1 MLPKV
6 TDLAKTELEEAG
18 ESTEGMVE
26 STATLRQEIMALS
39 GIDIMLDKNN
49 FKSTYQIMDEL
60 SQKWENLSDIQQATI
75 TELMA
80 GKHQGNVF
88 ASLMTNFDTAREAL
102 DASLN
107 SSGSA
112 MREHAKWSESLEARL
127 NKLKS
132 TWQSLSQTFMNSDF
146 LKGAL
151 DFITSLVNGLD
162 KLIDTI
168 GVVPTLLGAF
178 GAGKFIMNITKLGGA
193 MTSISDI
200 LDILKI
206 SFPTISRLGSAF
218 FSGLS
223 TSVAT
228 FVAAIASG
236 TGVVA
241 AFKAAFASLTATM
254 SVNPIFAVA
263 AAVGVVIAAYNKW
276 KKSAEELAKKVED
289 VTSKYRDEHD
299 ALVKL
304 RGDYDTSNE
313 DSLISKYGKLSKG
326 VNELGENVSL
336 TSSEYSEY
344 KGIVDTIA
352 NQFPSLVTG
361 YNSQGDAILSCK
373 GSVEELTQAYKDL
386 ILEQNKAVLDTG
398 EDIFKDFENDLNKA
412 KYKNHYEVDLL
423 SQVSDLK
430 KLVDGEIDLSDLS
443 IDSRMS
449 ISKMLDENGIE
460 RDVLG
465 SGKKGYEN
473 HNKHI
478 RRALEENIAEV
489 KSILEDETADLNAY
503 SEELG
508 EATNAYF
515 STAFL
520 GGNNNDIGDY
530 SHFSERMQNVI
541 NQVTSNFD
549 SAFYAQFLDKENPYE
564 ALIEYYDSMLNAFDE
579 LGDTGTKEFEAA
591 FNLRTQFNNGDITY
605 GEYIHGIKNAEDLIG
620 GMQLDDEI
628 KNQIKLTL
636 NTEEV
641 QDEYDA
647 LKERLTSEEY
657 DIKMKA
663 EEAEEFLN
671 SLSASEYQVTTKLV
685 ADGEIDLSKLDI
697 NSLKDYIEKE
707 AALLDALNYTISI
720 DVETESI
727 DALNTAMAESVSGA
741 GLSSEAISAL
751 KSRYAE
757 LEDEGYSLSSMFEET
772 ANGIHLNKKAVGE
785 FEQKLSSNKLAETD
799 KQLDVLKNR
808 YDELATEIDNCKD
821 ASDRAALYTEQQS
834 IVDKIN
840 DLATLASQYE
850 GLTSAYNAWINA
862 DGAGSE
868 RDMYENIISGF
879 ETVEDEI
886 SRGWVDDGT
895 IKFLELLTGKT
906 DLASKSGKELK
917 EIYNGLDD
925 NIKNTTYSISDF
937 FTVDKDGNSTSKGV
951 YNFLNA
957 VHQLEKTD
965 KFKNIEGIEYL
976 SERDENG
983 KIVSFD
989 FELVAEKDENGN
1001 VIKNGDQVIAEALGI
1016 SEELV
1021 QIMLR
1026 AADDAGFVVNLEGAY
1041 TQLADLK
1048 TEAES
1053 ARDTLIDLQ
1062 KNGLENLKG
1071 VDVNFDLDAEGSDL
1085 VDEQEK
1091 AVKLLDK
1098 FKKDGKIDLTME
1110 GAQQALD
1117 IAEYLTIKLDD
1128 LTEPKIMQID
1138 VSEVDEDLRDPIE
1151 KMQEIVKLSKE
1162 KNLISLT
1169 GDKKEIKETQEE
1181 INKVAK
1187 ELEDLN
1193 PEIKAKVGIDKNWSA
1208 ETIASKIEKGEIEI
1222 PAELEL
1228 DVQMSDDLK
1237 DIRLLMMG
1245 QLGLADKNEVKLKVS
1260 YDIDEST
1267 VDELTPEQQKVVV
1280 KFLAEDEDV
1289 KNYTPEQKTA
1299 LVKYIA
1305 DGGDLDGFT
1314 PEEKEA
1320 FVNYLVDGGSVEG
1333 YTPEDKKA
1341 LAKYLVDGGD
1351 PDKYEP
1357 PSKAQEV
1364 KAELDSSEVDNKVY
1378 EDKTITVWAKLKK
1391 TWSNIKSA
1399 LGIGEVNGTANVD
1412 GTAFANG
1419 TTGRAFK
1426 QGDWRTK
1433 KTETAL
1439 TGELG
1444 QELVVTGNRW
1454 YTVGD
1459 RGAEFATIPKGSIV
1473 FNHRQTEELFK
1484 NGKVTSDG
1492 GRGRLLANGTAHA
1505 SGTAFSSG
1513 SGNGI
1518 EPEVTSYNVF
1528 KYEKSKSKSSS
1539 SSSSD
1544 TTDEFEETLDWIEI
1558 AISRIEREIDN
1569 LDQKVNRT
1577 YKSWSSRNNALTSEI
1592 SKVGDEIDLQQK
1604 AYERYLKEAESV
1616 GLSSSWA
1623 SKVREGKVDI
1633 ETITDEDLAEKIKN
1647 YQNWFEKA
1655 LACKD
1660 AIEDLKDTEAELYR
1674 QRFDHIQAQYD
1685 GIIQGYEHT
1694 ETMLNEYIS
1703 QAEAQGHI
1711 ISRKYYD
1718 ALIKNEKQNIAELK
1732 KEQAALIAERD
1743 KSIADGK
1750 IEKYSEE
1757 WYAMCA
1763 EVDSVTQA
1771 IEEGT
1776 TSLIEYNNAIRDLDW
1791 EKFELIQER
1800 ISDIAAESDF
1810 LIDLMSNDKLFDDKG
1825 KLTGQGAATM
1835 GLHALNHNTYM
1846 YQADDYGAKVAE
1858 IDRKIASGELDGASK
1873 DVLDKR
1879 KEYVELQRECIL
1891 NAEQEKQ
1898 SIADLVEEGI
1908 NIELDSLQ
1916 DLIDAKN
1923 EELEAE
1929 KDLYEYNK
1937 KVKEQTEEIAS
1948 LRKQMA
1954 AYENDDSE
1962 EAKAKIQELKVSLE
1976 EAETELKETE
1986 WDKYIQDTSVL
1997 LDNLYTEYET
2007 ILNARLDNVDFLLQQ
2022 VIDGV
2027 NTAASLSTE
2036 QNASLLASLG
2046 SEGTLASALGVDG
2059 AIASSIVNA
2068 MGENGS
2074 IKNILNKEVTDVGTK
2089 LSGAM
2094 NNIWSVG
2101 EGNAKSVL
2109 TTYGEGFQGKQTTT
2123 NTTLSGIKIS
2133 VDKMANASDKEAE
2146 KKVSANKTSTS
2157 AKKDPTKDSTPTKKP
2172 ATTTNKTNTN
2182 KTSGD
2187 GKAKVGDKVKFVSG
2201 KYYYDSQGKKPL
2213 GSHNLGKEVYITSI
2227 NTKSWAT
2234 HPYHI
2239 STGKKLGS
2247 GDLGWL
2253 KLNQLSGYAAGK
2265 KNFSNNEIAWTQEN
2279 GQEYIIRPS
2288 DGAILTPVAKGD
2300 SVLNA
2305 TASGNIWSMANNP
2318 AEFIRDNLKMDA
2330 SNVFNGANV
2339 QSNVTQH
2346 FENIVFSMP
2355 NVKNYD
2361 EMLSAMQKDKN
2372 FERLVLS
2379 LGINQ
2384 IAGKSSLAK
2393 GKSIR

>member
-1 MLPKV
+1 
-6 TDLAKTELEEAG
+6 
-18 ESTEGMVE
+18 
-26 STATLRQEIMALS
+26 
-39 GIDIMLDKNN
+39 
-49 FKSTYQIMDEL
+49 
-60 SQKWENLSDIQQATI
+60 
-75 TELMA
+75 
-80 GKHQGNVF
+80 
-88 ASLMTNFDTAREAL
+88 
-102 DASLN
+102 
-107 SSGSA
+107 
-112 MREHAKWSESLEARL
+112 
-127 NKLKS
+127 
-132 TWQSLSQTFMNSDF
+132 MNSDF

-228 FVAAIASG
+228 FVASIASG

-276 KKSAEELAKKVED
+276 KKNAEELAKKVED
-289 VTSKYRDEHD
+289 VTSKYREEHD

-313 DSLISKYGKLSKG
+313 DSLISKYEKLSKG

-361 YNSQGDAILSCK
+361 YNSQGDAILNCK

-386 ILEQNKAVLDTG
+386 ILEQDKAVLDTG

-520 GGNNNDIGDY
+520 GGNDNDIGDY

-591 FNLRTQFNNGDITY
+591 FNLKTQFNNGDITY
-605 GEYIHGIKNAEDLIG
+605 GEYIQGIKNAEDLIG
-620 GMQLDDEI
+620 GMELDDEI

-647 LKERLTSEEY
+647 LKERLISEEY
-657 DIKMKA
+657 GIKMKA

-671 SLSASEYQVTTKLV
+671 SLSASEYQVAMRLV

-757 LEDEGYSLSSMFEET
+757 LEGEGYNLSAMFEET
-772 ANGIHLNKKAVGE
+772 ANGIHLNKKAVNE
-785 FEQKLSSNKLAETD
+785 FEQALASQKLSETQD
-799 KQLDVLKNR
+799 HLDTLQSR
-808 YDELATEIDNCKD
+808 YDELTDEINNCTE
-821 ASDRAALYTEQQS
+821 ASDRASLYREQQT
-834 IVDKIN
+834 IAQKIN
-840 DLATLASQYE
+840 DLGTLAAQYE
-850 GLTSAYNAWINA
+850 GLTSAYNAWQNA
-862 DGAGSE
+862 ESAGSE
-868 RDMYENIISGF
+868 RDMYESMLEGF
-879 ETVEDEI
+879 ENIGDEI
-886 SRGWVDDGT
+886 SRGWMDDGT
-895 IKFLELLTGKT
+895 IEFLKLIRGEKATIIDSNGVAKEINIAT
-906 DLASKSGKELK
+906 ASAKELK
-917 EIYNGLDD
+917 QVWNDLDD
-925 NIKNTTYSISDF
+925 TIENTSYSVKDF
-937 FTVDKDGNSTSKGV
+937 FTVDEDGNSTSQGV
-951 YNFLNA
+951 YNFLDA
-957 VHQLEKTD
+957 IGQLEEEKFGGKDVVKRD
-965 KFKNIEGIEYL
+965 KDGNIIE
-976 SERDENG
+976 
-983 KIVSFD
+983 FD
-989 FELVAEKDENGN
+989 FKVAG
-1001 VIKNGDQVIAEALGI
+1001 GDKAIADALGI

-1026 AADDAGFVVNLEGAY
+1026 AADDAGFVVTLDGNW
-1041 TQLADLK
+1041 TQFADLK
-1048 TEAES
+1048 NQAETS
-1053 ARDTLIDLQ
+1053 NDSLKKLAQTNKDLKKAGFGEYDFKFDASDLETLDQELEKAKELLNNNAFKDKEGKFDINAEGAKDALKIAETLQIAKSKLEEPAYMSVDTTKLQ
-1062 KNGLENLKG
+1062 KELQKPVSQLQEFERLTQERDLLNLTGEDKKRLDEIDGELDKIAENLSNLDEPTQVKLGIGGMTPEQIREKLENGTIEVPAQLTIEANMDKSLEGLLTLGLLEKG
-1071 VDVNFDLDAEGSDL
+1071 FITEKEAKIRLGIEVENKDDVNQEIE
-1085 VDEQEK
+1085 DEI
-1091 AVKLLDK
+1091 
-1098 FKKDGKIDLTME
+1098 KDGNDK
-1110 GAQQALD
+1110 
-1117 IAEYLTIKLDD
+1117 TIKLDKKF
-1128 LTEPKIMQID
+1128 KIIAET
-1138 VSEVDEDLRDPIE
+1138 SGVDKVEEL
-1151 KMQEIVKLSKE
+1151 KSKLE
-1162 KNLISLT
+1162 GLDGLD
-1169 GDKKEIKETQEE
+1169 DKTI
-1181 INKVAK
+1181 
-1187 ELEDLN
+1187 
-1193 PEIKAKVGIDKNWSA
+1193 
-1208 ETIASKIEKGEIEI
+1208 ETIATVIGQM
-1222 PAELEL
+1222 
-1228 DVQMSDDLK
+1228 DVD
-1237 DIRLLMMG
+1237 
-1245 QLGLADKNEVKLKVS
+1245 KLKTTLSLINPVHVQAIAEAIGKG
-1260 YDIDEST
+1260 DVEGLKTAIENLHPT
-1267 VDELTPEQQKVVV
+1267 HV
-1280 KFLAEDEDV
+1280 KAIAEALGFEDV
-1289 KNYTPEQKTA
+1289 NELNTAIESLDPKTVEA
-1299 LVKYIA
+1299 VANAIGITDVESLKAAIDNVKGK
-1305 DGGDLDGFT
+1305 DV
-1314 PEEKEA
+1314 E
-1320 FVNYLVDGGSVEG
+1320 VNASTSGESKLSGLKSLIDSIKSKTVTITSWFKKITSGGS
-1333 YTPEDKKA
+1333 TRN
-1341 LAKYLVDGGD
+1341 
-1351 PDKYEP
+1351 
-1357 PSKAQEV
+1357 
-1364 KAELDSSEVDNKVY
+1364 DS
-1378 EDKTITVWAKLKK
+1378 
-1391 TWSNIKSA
+1391 
-1399 LGIGEVNGTANVD
+1399 NGFNEVD
-1412 GTAFANG
+1412 GTAHING
-1419 TTGRAFK
+1419 TAFTRRNTGINGRAYK
-1426 QGDWRTK
+1426 QGDWGIK
-1433 KTETAL
+1433 DSGVAL
-1439 TGELG
+1439 GGEEAP
-1444 QELVVTGNRW
+1444 ELLVRNGRW
-1454 YTVGD
+1454 HLIGEK
-1459 RGAEFATIPKGSIV
+1459 GAEFFGYKKGDII
-1473 FNHRQTEELFK
+1473 FNASQTKEIFEK
-1484 NGKVTSDG
+1484 GKITHG
-1492 GRGRLLANGTAHA
+1492 NGRGKALV

-1513 SGNGI
+1513 SGGGI
-1518 EPEVTSYNVF
+1518 MPEVTSYTVGKNPS
-1528 KYEKSKSKSSS
+1528 SKKSSS
-1539 SSSSD
+1539 SEND
-1544 TTDEFEETLDWIEI
+1544 FEETFDLIEI
-1558 AISRIEREIDN
+1558 AIKRIEREIDN

-1577 YKSWSSRNNALTSEI
+1577 YKSWSSRNSALTSEI
-1592 SKVGDEIDLQQK
+1592 GKVGDEIDLQQK

-1616 GLSSSWA
+1616 GLSSSLA
-1623 SKVREGKVDI
+1623 EKVRNGEIDI
-1633 ETITDEDLAEKIKN
+1633 ETIKDEDLAEKIKN

-1674 QRFDHIQAQYD
+1674 QRFDHIQSQYD

-1732 KEQAALIAERD
+1732 KEQSALIAERD
-1743 KSIADGK
+1743 KAVTDGK

-1757 WYAMCA
+1757 WYSMCSDIDA
-1763 EVDSVTQA
+1763 VTQA

-1908 NIELDSLQ
+1908 NLELD
-1916 DLIDAKN
+1916 A
-1923 EELEAE
+1923 
-1929 KDLYEYNK
+1929 
-1937 KVKEQTEEIAS
+1937 
-1948 LRKQMA
+1948 
-1954 AYENDDSE
+1954 
-1962 EAKAKIQELKVSLE
+1962 LE
-1976 EAETELKETE
+1976 EK
-1986 WDKYIQDTSVL
+1986 I
-1997 LDNLYTEYET
+1997 NLYQE
-2007 ILNARLDNVDFLLQQ
+2007 
-2022 VIDGV
+2022 
-2027 NTAASLSTE
+2027 SL
-2036 QNASLLASLG
+2036 
-2046 SEGTLASALGVDG
+2046 
-2059 AIASSIVNA
+2059 
-2068 MGENGS
+2068 
-2074 IKNILNKEVTDVGTK
+2074 
-2089 LSGAM
+2089 
-2094 NNIWSVG
+2094 
-2101 EGNAKSVL
+2101 
-2109 TTYGEGFQGKQTTT
+2109 
-2123 NTTLSGIKIS
+2123 
-2133 VDKMANASDKEAE
+2133 
-2146 KKVSANKTSTS
+2146 
-2157 AKKDPTKDSTPTKKP
+2157 
-2172 ATTTNKTNTN
+2172 
-2182 KTSGD
+2182 
-2187 GKAKVGDKVKFVSG
+2187 
-2201 KYYYDSQGKKPL
+2201 DSQ
-2213 GSHNLGKEVYITSI
+2213 
-2227 NTKSWAT
+2227 
-2234 HPYHI
+2234 
-2239 STGKKLGS
+2239 
-2247 GDLGWL
+2247 
-2253 KLNQLSGYAAGK
+2253 
-2265 KNFSNNEIAWTQEN
+2265 
-2279 GQEYIIRPS
+2279 
-2288 DGAILTPVAKGD
+2288 
-2300 SVLNA
+2300 
-2305 TASGNIWSMANNP
+2305 
-2318 AEFIRDNLKMDA
+2318 
-2330 SNVFNGANV
+2330 
-2339 QSNVTQH
+2339 
-2346 FENIVFSMP
+2346 
-2355 NVKNYD
+2355 
-2361 EMLSAMQKDKN
+2361 KD
-2372 FERLVLS
+2372 
-2379 LGINQ
+2379 
-2384 IAGKSSLAK
+2384 
-2393 GKSIR
+2393 